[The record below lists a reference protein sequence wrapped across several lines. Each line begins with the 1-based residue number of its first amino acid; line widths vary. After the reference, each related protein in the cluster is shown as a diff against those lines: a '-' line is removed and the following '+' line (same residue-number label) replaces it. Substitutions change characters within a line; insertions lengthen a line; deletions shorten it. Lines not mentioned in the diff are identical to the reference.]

1 MNSAEPF
8 RIPQNLR
15 QHGRGAS
22 EGGGEFCAFQ
32 TATYS
37 HTAYQITM
45 RILDIVVS
53 VLALTLLLPVMLVI
67 GMLVRIDSRGPA
79 LFRQVRIG
87 LNRRRFNR
95 RGNERPSHQDSER
108 RKQNLFGKPFVI
120 YKFRS
125 MYADAR
131 ERFPELYT
139 YTYSEEE
146 RHTLPIK
153 ILVAKKGASGPLGS
167 ENYEESDPRVTR
179 LGRWLR
185 RTSFDELPN
194 FLSVVKGDMHLVGP
208 RPDIAEN
215 IRYYSDLHMHI
226 LDVKPGITGLAQV
239 NGRGTLSFLKTNEY
253 DIEYVSRRSL
263 LLDLKILFKTIL
275 VSIKRDGAF

>member
-1 MNSAEPF
+1 MNSAEPI

-15 QHGRGAS
+15 QHSGEAS
-22 EGGGEFCAFQ
+22 HAGGEFCAFQ
-32 TATYS
+32 AATRS
-37 HTAYQITM
+37 HTTYQIVA

-53 VLALTLLLPVMLVI
+53 VLALTLLLPAMLVI
-67 GMLVRIDSRGPA
+67 GILVRIDSRGPV

-87 LNRRRFNR
+87 INRRRFNR
-95 RGNERPSHQDSER
+95 RGNERPSHQHSER

-139 YTYSEEE
+139 YSYSEEE

-153 ILVAKKGASGPLGS
+153 ILVAKKGAGN
-167 ENYEESDPRVTR
+167 EKYEDSDPRVTR

-194 FLSVVKGDMHLVGP
+194 FLSVLKGDMHLVGP
-208 RPDIAEN
+208 RPDITEN

-263 LLDLKILFKTIL
+263 VLDLQILFKTIL

>member
-8 RIPQNLR
+8 GIPQNLR
-15 QHGRGAS
+15 QHGRELTQGS
-22 EGGGEFCAFQ
+22 GEFCAFQ

-37 HTAYQITM
+37 HLAYQITT

-53 VLALTLLLPVMLVI
+53 VVALTLLLPVMLVI
-67 GMLVRIDSRGPA
+67 GILVRIDSPGPA
-79 LFRQVRIG
+79 LFRQIRIG
-87 LNRRRFNR
+87 LNRRRSNR
-95 RGNERPSHQDSER
+95 RGNERPSAQNSER
-108 RKQNLFGKPFVI
+108 RKQNLFGMPFVI

-153 ILVAKKGASGPLGS
+153 ILVAKKGSGS
-167 ENYEESDPRVTR
+167 QNYEDSDPRVTR

-194 FLSVVKGDMHLVGP
+194 FLSVLKGDMHLVGP
-208 RPDIAEN
+208 RPDITEN

-263 LLDLKILFKTIL
+263 VLDLQILFKTIL

>member
-1 MNSAEPF
+1 MNSAEPLGIPRDF
-8 RIPQNLR
+8 RRSAGKESRAGSESGLSR
-15 QHGRGAS
+15 TAAS
-22 EGGGEFCAFQ
+22 SRSVYEIAK
-32 TATYS
+32 
-37 HTAYQITM
+37 
-45 RILDIVVS
+45 RILDIILSIVA
-53 VLALTLLLPVMLVI
+53 LALLSPLMLI
-67 GMLVRIDSRGPA
+67 IAILVRLDSRGPA

-87 LNRRRFNR
+87 INCRRVERRRNGRPGSSDR
-95 RGNERPSHQDSER
+95 RQ
-108 RKQNLFGKPFVI
+108 QNLFGKPFVI

-125 MYADAR
+125 MHADAR

-153 ILVAKKGASGPLGS
+153 ILVAKKDASGG

-194 FLSVVKGDMHLVGP
+194 FWSVLKGDMHLVGP
-208 RPDIAEN
+208 RPDITEN
-215 IRYYSDLHMHI
+215 IRYYSDLHKHI

-239 NGRGTLSFLKTNEY
+239 NGRGKLSFVKTNEY

>member
-8 RIPQNLR
+8 GIPQSLQR
-15 QHGRGAS
+15 RGIEAP

-32 TATYS
+32 PVTYS
-37 HTAYQITM
+37 HIAYEATT

-53 VLALTLLLPVMLVI
+53 VVALALLLPLMLVI
-67 GMLVRIDSRGPA
+67 GVLVRLDSPGPA
-79 LFRQVRIG
+79 LFRQIRIG
-87 LNRRRFNR
+87 LNRRRSNR
-95 RGNERPSHQDSER
+95 RGNVRPNHQSSER
-108 RKQNLFGKPFVI
+108 RKQNLFGMPFVI

-153 ILVAKKGASGPLGS
+153 ILVAKKGTGS
-167 ENYEESDPRVTR
+167 EKYEDSDPRVTR

-194 FLSVVKGDMHLVGP
+194 FLSVLKGDMHLVGP
-208 RPDIAEN
+208 RPDITEN

-239 NGRGTLSFLKTNEY
+239 NGRGALSFLKTNEY

-263 LLDLKILFKTIL
+263 
-275 VSIKRDGAF
+275 

>member
-1 MNSAEPF
+1 MNSAEPI

-15 QHGRGAS
+15 QHSGEAS
-22 EGGGEFCAFQ
+22 HAGGEFCAFQ
-32 TATYS
+32 AATRS
-37 HTAYQITM
+37 HTTYQIVA

-53 VLALTLLLPVMLVI
+53 VLALTLLLPAMLVI
-67 GMLVRIDSRGPA
+67 GILVRIDSRGPV

-87 LNRRRFNR
+87 INRRRFNR
-95 RGNERPSHQDSER
+95 RGNERPSHQHSER

-139 YTYSEEE
+139 YSYSEEE
-146 RHTLPIK
+146 RNTLPIK
-153 ILVAKKGASGPLGS
+153 ILVAKKKASGAPGS
-167 ENYEESDPRVTR
+167 ENCEVDPRVTP
-179 LGRWLR
+179 LGGWLR

-194 FLSVVKGDMHLVGP
+194 FLSVLKGDMHLVGP

-239 NGRGTLSFLKTNEY
+239 NGRGRLSFLKTNEY